1 MFAPKLL
8 FHGDE
13 CGSSGGQMEER
24 ISPSKI
30 YVRPCVYFNSFKNIS
45 ALNNRDINLFDD
57 NSKLVSLSKSYSK
70 NNVIDDLDLPTE
82 SGVPYFLIGRSVAMR
97 KLLKLLLM
105 LDGTDKVKVLII
117 GEPGTGKELVARFIK
132 ERSYRRNKSNDR
144 TLNCSQISND
154 INSSR
159 AEFTGSEK
167 GSYTGSDRNRKG
179 LLEICDLATL
189 TLDEIQNLS
198 IECQAILLRF
208 LETGEFSIMGN
219 NESAVKK
226 SDVRIIAISNAN
238 LPEMIEKGLF
248 RKDFYSRIA
257 GWIIKVPSLNER
269 REDIPVLAKSFIDM
283 DELKIAAF
291 SHLSYRFE
299 FENNS
304 ENILENYHYEF
315 NVRQLKELIKNAMV
329 VSKYSNI
336 TKKGVYQITE
346 SHLMLA
352 AEMARVELISTD
364 SNKDKFDEAI
374 GVLNQIEDIILN
386 EFINEKKIT
395 DTKMSKLFITKT
407 GKKGISR
414 KNFVDD
420 YIVPNRK
427 LFQELL
433 YKFPAKWNESRA
445 RFKLIRN

>member
-1 MFAPKLL
+1 MFSRKLP

-13 CGSSGGQMEER
+13 CSSSGDQMEER
-24 ISPSKI
+24 ISPIKI

-45 ALNNRDINLFDD
+45 ALNNRATNLFDD
-57 NSKLVSLSKSYSK
+57 NSKLLSLSKSFSK
-70 NNVIDDLDLPTE
+70 NNVIDDIDLPTE
-82 SGVPYFLIGRSVAMR
+82 SGVPYFVIGRSIAMR
-97 KLLKLLLM
+97 KLLKTLLM
-105 LDGTDKVKVLII
+105 LDGTDKVNVLII
-117 GEPGTGKELVARFIK
+117 GEPGSGKELVARFLK
-132 ERSYRRNKSNDR
+132 ERSHRRNQKNDR
-144 TLNCSQISND
+144 VLNCSQISNEV
-154 INSSR
+154 NSAN
-159 AEFTGSEK
+159 AEFKGSEK
-167 GSYTGSDRNRKG
+167 GSYTSSDRNRKG
-179 LLEICDLATL
+179 LLEICDKSTL
-189 TLDEIQNLS
+189 TLDEIQNLPL
-198 IECQAILLRF
+198 EGQAILLRF

-269 REDIPVLAKSFIDM
+269 REDIPVLAKSFISM

-329 VSKYSNI
+329 ISKYSNI
-336 TKKGVYQITE
+336 TRKGVCQITE

-352 AEMARVELISTD
+352 AEMARVELMSID
-364 SNKDKFDEAI
+364 SDKDRLDEAVKI
-374 GVLNQIEDIILN
+374 LNQIEDIILN
-386 EFINEKKIT
+386 EFVNGKKIT
-395 DTKMSKLFITKT
+395 DTEMSQLFISKT

-414 KNFVDD
+414 KNFVKD
-420 YIVPNRK
+420 YILYNRNQFLE
-427 LFQELL
+427 LFSK
-433 YKFPAKWNESRA
+433 YPAKWNEARSR
-445 RFKLIRN
+445 FQLIRN